1 MYRGLIPEEYIFV
14 KETDEYILHIR
25 YIGKKPN
32 ANRMAN
38 IIRRPVDTNDVTHMR
53 EGMAINASVE
63 KEGQQMRIIVM
74 LMQVD
79 GKGNPM
85 VESLLL
91 QDMSHLPRVGDTVC
105 YRDTYY
111 EVCEVTWDYGMGE
124 VVVDAWIS

>member
-1 MYRGLIPEEYIFV
+1 LAINN
-14 KETDEYILHIR
+14 IR

-32 ANRMAN
+32 ANGMAN
-38 IIRRPVDTNDVTHMR
+38 ITRRPVDTNDVTHMR
-53 EGMAINASVE
+53 EDMAINASVE
-63 KEGQQMRIIVM
+63 REAQQMRIIVM

-105 YRDTYY
+105 YRGTYY